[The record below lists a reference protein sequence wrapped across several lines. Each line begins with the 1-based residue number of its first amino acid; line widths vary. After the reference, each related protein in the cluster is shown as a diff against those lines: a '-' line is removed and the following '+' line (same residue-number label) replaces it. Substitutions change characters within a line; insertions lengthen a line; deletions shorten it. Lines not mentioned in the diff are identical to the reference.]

1 MIFSRMIKR
10 LSAALAALSLVWA
23 PAAMAWGE
31 YGHHTTGSV
40 AWANIKPE
48 TQAEIRRLLKS
59 EKALGTPKCRVRS
72 IEEAS
77 YWPDCIRSL
86 AWRYAYT
93 FPWHYQTEP
102 VCKAYDPKANCAS
115 GNCVTGQIERGR
127 KVLADKSLPD
137 AVRLEAF
144 AFLVHFTG
152 DVHMPLHSG
161 DNFDQGGNAVKAN
174 YGDAPVWNLH
184 GLWDGQQAERSI
196 SSAVPP
202 LVRRYTAEERA
213 VLASGTTA
221 DWGRESHELARRVYT
236 RAFGFD
242 PCGAKAPE
250 KITWSN
256 EAIVEFIPDAQRR
269 ISQAGLRL
277 ADMLDGALATR

>member
-1 MIFSRMIKR
+1 MMRILAS
-10 LSAALAALSLVWA
+10 LLALVSLVLS
-23 PAAMAWGE
+23 PVAMAWGE

-40 AWANIKPE
+40 AWANMKPE
-48 TQAEIRRLLKS
+48 TRAAIRRLLKA
-59 EKALGTPKCRVRS
+59 ERGLGTPKCRVRS

-77 YWPDCIRSL
+77 YWPDCIRSD

-102 VCKAYDPKANCAS
+102 VCKPYDPKANCAN
-115 GNCVTGQIERGR
+115 GNCVTGQIERNR

-137 AVRLEAF
+137 AVRLESF
-144 AFLVHFTG
+144 IFLVHFTG
-152 DVHMPLHSG
+152 DLHMPLHSG
-161 DNFDQGGNAVKAN
+161 DNFDQGGNAVKAQ
-174 YGDAPVWNLH
+174 YGIAPVWNLH

-196 SSAVPP
+196 SSATPS
-202 LVRRYTAEERA
+202 LVRRYSPEQRA
-213 VLASGTTA
+213 ALAGGSMA
-221 DWGRESHELARRVYT
+221 DWGKESWELARRVYT

-242 PCGAKAPE
+242 PCEGKAPE

-277 ADMLDGALATR
+277 ADLLDEALAR

>member
-1 MIFSRMIKR
+1 MMRILAS
-10 LSAALAALSLVWA
+10 LLALVSLVLSPVA
-23 PAAMAWGE
+23 VAWGE

-40 AWANIKPE
+40 AWANMKPE
-48 TQAEIRRLLKS
+48 TRAAIRRLLKA
-59 EKALGTPKCRVRS
+59 ERGLGTPKCRVRS

-77 YWPDCIRSL
+77 YWPDCIRSD

-102 VCKAYDPKANCAS
+102 VCKPYDPKANCAN
-115 GNCVTGQIERGR
+115 GNCVTGQIERNR

-137 AVRLEAF
+137 AVRLESF
-144 AFLVHFTG
+144 IFLVHFTG
-152 DVHMPLHSG
+152 DLHMPLHSG
-161 DNFDQGGNAVKAN
+161 DNFDQGGNAVKAQ
-174 YGDAPVWNLH
+174 YGIAPVWNLH

-196 SSAVPP
+196 SSATPS
-202 LVRRYTAEERA
+202 LVRRYSPEQRA
-213 VLASGTTA
+213 ALAGGSMA
-221 DWGRESHELARRVYT
+221 DWGKESWELARRVYT

-242 PCGAKAPE
+242 PCEGKAPE

-277 ADMLDGALATR
+277 ADLLDEALAR